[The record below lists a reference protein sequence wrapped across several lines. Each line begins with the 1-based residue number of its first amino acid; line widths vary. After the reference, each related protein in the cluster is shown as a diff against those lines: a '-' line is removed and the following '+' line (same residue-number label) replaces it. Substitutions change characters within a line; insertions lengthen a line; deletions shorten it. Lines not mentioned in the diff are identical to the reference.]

1 MKRLI
6 SMLLALTIL
15 LSFAGCNKAPEATP
29 KAAPEAKTE
38 QEKEPEAKTEQEKAP
53 EAAEPAS
60 LYPMTLTDQAGRE
73 VVIEE

>member
-29 KAAPEAKTE
+29 KAAPESKTE
-38 QEKEPEAKTEQEKAP
+38 LEKARVT
-53 EAAEPAS
+53 AAES
-60 LYPMTLTDQAGRE
+60 
-73 VVIEE
+73 